1 MNRPAHKFNMIALL
15 VCVALLVT
23 ACTREATTD
32 ALPTTAPE
40 GVGGGGEPPAQQATN
55 AAAMELLLAQGL
67 TQTAQASG
75 GITGLSTSA
84 PGAITPTPLV
94 GQQTPVPVPAVTAAP
109 TATRAPTAIPVASNP
124 TSYTV
129 QSGEWLYSIAR
140 KFNITPQALI
150 AANPQIN
157 ANTVLQPG
165 TVLNIPSGSSPVPGA
180 TTTGEKTYVVK
191 PGENLF
197 RIALNSGTNYQT
209 LAQLNNIPSPYTVF
223 PGQVLKMP

>member
-1 MNRPAHKFNMIALL
+1 MNRPTHSFIVIALL
-15 VCVALLVT
+15 VCAALLIS

-32 ALPTTAPE
+32 ALPTNPPD
-40 GVGGGGEPPAQQATN
+40 GVGGGGEPAQQATN
-55 AAAMELLLAQGL
+55 AAAMEQLFAQGQ
-67 TQTAQASG
+67 TQTAQAPL
-75 GITGLSTSA
+75 GLNTA
-84 PGAITPTPLV
+84 LPGAITPTPLV
-94 GQQTPVPVPAVTAAP
+94 AQQTPVPAA
-109 TATRAPTAIPVASNP
+109 TAIPAATAVPAAGTP
-124 TSYTV
+124 VSYTV
-129 QSGEWLYSIAR
+129 QSGDWLYSIAR

-157 ANTVLQPG
+157 ANTVLKPG

-180 TTTGEKTYVVK
+180 ATTGEKTYVVK

-209 LAQLNNIPSPYTVF
+209 LAQLNNIPAPYTVF

>member
-1 MNRPAHKFNMIALL
+1 MNRPTRSFILITLL
-15 VCVALLVT
+15 VCATLLIS

-32 ALPTTAPE
+32 ALPTNPPD
-40 GVGGGGEPPAQQATN
+40 GVGGGGEPAQQATN
-55 AAAMELLLAQGL
+55 AAAMEQLFAQGQ
-67 TQTAQASG
+67 TQTAQAP
-75 GITGLSTSA
+75 IGLNTAA
-84 PGAITPTPLV
+84 PGAITPTPLLA
-94 GQQTPVPVPAVTAAP
+94 QQTPAPAATATPAPTAVPVPGT
-109 TATRAPTAIPVASNP
+109 PV
-124 TSYTV
+124 SYTV

-157 ANTVLQPG
+157 ANTTLKPG
-165 TVLNIPSGSSPVPGA
+165 TVLNIPSSSAPIPGA
-180 TTTGEKTYVVK
+180 TTTGQKTYVVK

-209 LAQLNNIPSPYTVF
+209 LAQLNNIPAPYTVF